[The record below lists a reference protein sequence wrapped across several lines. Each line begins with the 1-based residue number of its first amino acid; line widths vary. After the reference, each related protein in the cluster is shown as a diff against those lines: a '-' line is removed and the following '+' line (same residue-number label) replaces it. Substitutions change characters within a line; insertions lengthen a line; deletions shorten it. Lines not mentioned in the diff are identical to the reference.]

1 MINVLLSAFAC
12 DPFKGSEASNGFNW
26 ATGLASM
33 GYEVTCLTRKVH
45 KSSIEKAAIPA
56 NLKFVYVDLSGLE
69 KLYSASQA
77 SMYLYY
83 LLWQKKA
90 QKIAASLHKKKPF
103 QLAHHV
109 TWGSIQMGSFLYK
122 LDIPFIFGPAGGGQ
136 VAPEKFQQYFQE
148 FWSSETKRSRVSSF
162 LQSFNPA
169 YKKMLQRSTY
179 VLVANEDTR
188 QLVTN
193 HKSSGIYKTFDFALP
208 AAFFPERI
216 QEHKSIY
223 TAFNMLWVGRF
234 MPRKGLMLVM
244 DVMLKLKS
252 HKNISLT
259 IVGDGEMAE
268 RLNDFIMVNQL
279 ENIHLTGKVSH
290 EQVKELY
297 ESHDAF
303 FFTSLRDSCPVQ
315 LLEAMA
321 FGLPVITLDLH
332 GQAEIVNEET
342 GIKVLANEP
351 VETVNLLASS
361 ILELSKDEERFNRMR
376 HAAFDFARNHTWD
389 KKIRELTDK
398 FYPKQ

>member
-1 MINVLLSAFAC
+1 MNILLSAFAC

-26 ATGLASM
+26 ATGLAAM
-33 GYEVTCLTRKVH
+33 GYEVTCLTRSVH
-45 KSSIEKAAIPA
+45 KSSIEKVSTPA
-56 NLKFVYVDLSGLE
+56 NLKFVYVDLSRFE

-83 LLWQKKA
+83 ILWQKKA
-90 QKIAASLHKKKPF
+90 QKIAAGLHRKSPF
-103 QLAHHV
+103 HLAHHV
-109 TWGSIQMGSFLYK
+109 TWGSIQMGSYLYK
-122 LDIPFIFGPAGGGQ
+122 LNIPFIFGPAGGGQ
-136 VAPEKFQQYFQE
+136 IAPEKFQKYFQE
-148 FWSSETKRSRVSSF
+148 FWSSETKRSAVSSF
-162 LQSFNPA
+162 LQTFNPA
-169 YKKMLQRSTY
+169 YKKMLKHSSV

-188 QLVTN
+188 ELVSN

-208 AAFFPERI
+208 GNFFPAQIESFKTI
-216 QEHKSIY
+216 SSSFKL
-223 TAFNMLWVGRF
+223 LWVGRF

-244 DVMLKLKS
+244 DVMLKLKDQ
-252 HKNISLT
+252 KQISLT
-259 IVGDGEMAE
+259 IVGDGEMTE
-268 RLNDFIMVNQL
+268 RLYDFITLHQL
-279 ENIHLTGKVSH
+279 DNVQLTGKVTH
-290 EQVKELY
+290 EEVKELY

-332 GQAEIVNEET
+332 GQAEIVNDET
-342 GIKVLANEP
+342 GIKVPVIEP
-351 VETVNLLASS
+351 SETVDMLSNA
-361 ILELSKDEERFNRMR
+361 ILELSFDENRFNRMR